1 MVKTLEQKIGQLIIA
16 GFRENLISQGT
27 AITTYIRDYNIS
39 GVILYD
45 EDMVKG
51 GPGSRNINSLGQ
63 LKILTDS
70 IQSSTKSPLFISI
83 DQEGGRVNRLKEE
96 YGFPNFPSWKN
107 IGDIDEELET
117 EKITMMLANCLSD
130 YGINL
135 NYAPVL
141 DFDYG
146 ENSYIG
152 NSERAI
158 SKNPEKIIRHSSI
171 FIKNL
176 KKKNI
181 ISCVKHF
188 PGQGSGFGDTHKGIT
203 DITDTWSKD
212 ELIPYEIMIK
222 KNEIDMVMISH
233 VFHRNYDSEL
243 PSSLSKKIITNL
255 LRENLHFK
263 GVVICDDPSMK
274 AISNNYSLEDT
285 FSLMINAGI
294 DMFCLGNNLDYDLN
308 YIPKCVD
315 AIMGGIKKGKI
326 SLDFIER
333 SISRINSLK
342 SKL

>member
-16 GFRENLISQGT
+16 GFRDNLISEET
-27 AITTYIRDYNIS
+27 DIINYIRDFNIS

-45 EDMVKG
+45 EDMEKG
-51 GPGSRNINSLGQ
+51 GIGSRNINSQNQ
-63 LKILTDS
+63 LKTLTNS
-70 IQSSTKSPLFISI
+70 IQNSTQSPLFISL
-83 DQEGGRVNRLKEE
+83 DQEGGKVNRLKEE
-96 YGFPNFPSWKN
+96 YGFPNFPSWKS
-107 IGDIDEELET
+107 IGDLDEESKT
-117 EKITMMLANCLSD
+117 DKTTTILADYLSD
-130 YGINL
+130 NGINL

-152 NSERAI
+152 NSERAL

-176 KKKNI
+176 KNKNI

-188 PGQGSGFGDTHKGIT
+188 PGQGSGFGDTHEGIT
-203 DITDTWSKD
+203 DITETWSKD
-212 ELIPYEIMIK
+212 ELIPYERMIK
-222 KNEIDMVMISH
+222 TNEIDMIMVSH
-233 VFHRNYDSEL
+233 VFHRGYDSEL
-243 PSSLSKKIITNL
+243 PASLSKKIITNL

-263 GVVICDDPSMK
+263 GVIICDDPSMK

-294 DMFCLGNNLDYDLN
+294 DMFCLGNNLDYDMN
-308 YIPKCVD
+308 YIPKCVN

-326 SLDFIER
+326 SLDLIEC